1 MDLVLLIGI
10 PASGKS
16 TFYKEHFFHTH
27 VRVNLDMLRT
37 RNREKRLLDFC
48 FQTRQPVVV
57 DNTNVTVA
65 DRQKYI
71 SLGKQHQFRVRGY
84 YFQSYV
90 KESIA
95 RNALRTGREHVP
107 EKGIYAKSSQ
117 LELPSFAEGF
127 DELFYAR
134 LQDNGFLIQPWQEEN
149 PL

>member
-1 MDLVLLIGI
+1 MDLVIFIGI

-16 TFYKEHFFHTH
+16 TFYKQHFFYTH
-27 VRVNLDMLRT
+27 VRVSLDMLRT

-57 DNTNVTVA
+57 DNTNVTVVE
-65 DRQKYI
+65 RHRYI
-71 SLGKQHQFRVRGY
+71 SLGKQHQFRIRGY

-90 KESIA
+90 KESVA
-95 RNALRTGREHVP
+95 RNALRAGKQQIP

-117 LELPSFAEGF
+117 LELPAFAEGF
-127 DELFYAR
+127 DELSYVR
-134 LQDNGFLIQPWQEEN
+134 LLDNGFLIRPWQEEN